1 MKFNSI
7 ALKSA
12 ALSSAQHSVL
22 SLGLLSALLI
32 KIVSNIA
39 KMDSSL
45 VRMRCLNWVLHLVL
59 NSSLVDLSK
68 EILKSYFFL
77 ALSSVFILYP

>member
-68 EILKSYFFL
+68 EILKSYFFFG
-77 ALSSVFILYP
+77 S

>member
-39 KMDSSL
+39 TVDSSL

-68 EILKSYFFL
+68 EILKSYFFFG
-77 ALSSVFILYP
+77 S